1 MVRVHQAHIAHAKMR
16 ARKVNLLHPTQ
27 KASRK
32 IEIARQPNAREQPVR
47 GAARAGGHVSV
58 SSSAAATLL
67 SELLRRDDTN
77 VTNTPMCTRESVIDT
92 FTEFKSPDFCE
103 PEGGSQLGVKMKF
116 ICGN

>member
-67 SELLRRDDTN
+67 SELLRRYDTN
-77 VTNTPMCTRESVIDT
+77 VTNTPIAHVYERECD
-92 FTEFKSPDFCE
+92 
-103 PEGGSQLGVKMKF
+103 
-116 ICGN
+116 

>member
-67 SELLRRDDTN
+67 SELLRRCGTYTKCR
-77 VTNTPMCTRESVIDT
+77 VHTL
-92 FTEFKSPDFCE
+92 E
-103 PEGGSQLGVKMKF
+103 PTLDECHCVALK
-116 ICGN
+116 

>member
-58 SSSAAATLL
+58 SSSAAAARLL
-67 SELLRRDDTN
+67 ISELLMRRDTTHRSSKVLIFVN
-77 VTNTPMCTRESVIDT
+77 RKAAAN
-92 FTEFKSPDFCE
+92 
-103 PEGGSQLGVKMKF
+103 
-116 ICGN
+116 